1 MEELI
6 KQVKMESIRTFIWI
20 AIAAGVGIG
29 IHYLYPAIIKL
40 FK

>member
-6 KQVKMESIRTFIWI
+6 KQVKMESIRTFVWI
-20 AIAAGVGIG
+20 AIAAAVSIG
-29 IHYLYPAIIKL
+29 IHYLYPVL